1 MRLEDQDQQTL
12 PSMCAWCHRVIGDEE
27 ECFVRGTRGG
37 AQCRSAFPGKQ
48 GTVLV
53 LNLRH
58 EGRQILAIVPT
69 ADSPD
74 PKRSEEV
81 VFQTCS
87 ENCAHELERPLQ
99 HEWRSQNET
108 GAEPGHASR
117 SRLSGA

>member
-1 MRLEDQDQQTL
+1 MRLEDQDRQTL

-27 ECFVRGTRGG
+27 ECFVRGTSGG
-37 AQCRSAFPGKQ
+37 THSRSASPGKE
-48 GTVLV
+48 GAVLV

-87 ENCAHELERPLQ
+87 ENCAQELERTLQ
-99 HEWRSQNET
+99 EEWRSQNET
-108 GAEPGHASR
+108 SEETGQASR
-117 SRLSGA
+117 WRLSGA